1 MKHYREYETMVIV
14 DPEVEEEKIETLLTK
29 WKEIIK
35 KEEGEVRVARKWGR
49 RKLAYQVEKRR
60 EGLYILLQYTTS
72 KERVS
77 EFERTLKFSGEVLRF
92 LTTRTK

>member
-1 MKHYREYETMVIV
+1 MKDYREYETMVIV
-14 DPEVEEEKIETLLTK
+14 DPEVEEEKIDTLLTK

-35 KEEGEVRVARKWGR
+35 KEGEVRVARKWGR

-72 KERVS
+72 TERVS
-77 EFERTLKFSGEVLRF
+77 ELERTLKFSGEVLRF